1 MQHKSFVH
9 RIDGVIAI
17 NDTEVPLAALLA
29 YDPSYT
35 LPTGIR
41 SVRYTVDSKTGSG
54 YHFQHN
60 GIRNLRAE
68 HPCPQLDRYIQN
80 LQGIQEIA
88 KSIADESKEIDSI
101 LESVTKS
108 YADKRKQEYPKIDEL
123 VVALWEM
130 LIEGKD
136 TNAVQD
142 IQSRRLNTKRKYP
155 KS

>member
-9 RIDGVIAI
+9 RADGTISI
-17 NDTEVPLAALLA
+17 NDTEIPLAALLA
-29 YDPSYT
+29 YDPAYT

-41 SVRYTVDSKTGSG
+41 SVRYTVDARGVG

-60 GIRNLRAE
+60 GIRNIRAE
-68 HPCPQLDRYIQN
+68 HPCSQLDKYIQN

-88 KSIADESKEIDSI
+88 KNIAEESKEIDLL

-108 YADKRKQEYPKIDEL
+108 YAEKRKQEYPDTEDL

-130 LIEGKD
+130 LVEGRE
-136 TNAVQD
+136 TNAVQ
-142 IQSRRLNTKRKYP
+142 QLQARRLHTKSKYP
-155 KS
+155 KP

>member
-1 MQHKSFVH
+1 
-9 RIDGVIAI
+9 
-17 NDTEVPLAALLA
+17 
-29 YDPSYT
+29 
-35 LPTGIR
+35 
-41 SVRYTVDSKTGSG
+41 
-54 YHFQHN
+54 
-60 GIRNLRAE
+60 
-68 HPCPQLDRYIQN
+68 
-80 LQGIQEIA
+80 
-88 KSIADESKEIDSI
+88 